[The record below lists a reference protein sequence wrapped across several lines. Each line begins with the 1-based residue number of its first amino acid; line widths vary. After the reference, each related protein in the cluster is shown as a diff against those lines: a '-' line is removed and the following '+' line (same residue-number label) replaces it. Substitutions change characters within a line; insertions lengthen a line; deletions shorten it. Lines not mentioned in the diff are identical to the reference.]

1 MNLGR
6 VSYKGWE
13 NCLKFG
19 NGKVELVVTT
29 DVGPRILLFGF
40 AEGQNL
46 FKNYE
51 EQMGRTPPAAGESGG
66 DQWRLYGGHRLWHAP
81 EDAHPYL
88 LAR

>member
-1 MNLGR
+1 MNLER

-13 NCLKFG
+13 NCLKLG

-40 AEGQNL
+40 AGGQNL

-51 EQMGRTPPAAGESGG
+51 EQMGRTGG
-66 DQWRLYGGHRLWHAP
+66 DCRACLVYVVS
-81 EDAHPYL
+81 L
-88 LAR
+88 LQAIKV